1 MKSKASCLSRPGPRG
16 PAPYSELSS
25 QRAQP
30 LYTALLRLEGRAG
43 QEVCL
48 RITPLDSS
56 ATNPT
61 PATACARV
69 PE

>member
-1 MKSKASCLSRPGPRG
+1 MKSKASCPSRTGPRG
-16 PAPYSELSS
+16 LAPFRELSS

-30 LYTALLRLEGRAG
+30 LYTALLRLEERAG

-56 ATNPT
+56 ATNPI

>member
-1 MKSKASCLSRPGPRG
+1 MNGASIAL
-16 PAPYSELSS
+16 PYRDLSS
-25 QRAQP
+25 DRAQP

-48 RITPLDSS
+48 RITPLDST

-61 PATACARV
+61 SATACARV